1 MIYLNGQRR
10 SALLAYL
17 IEKLMALA
25 GVDLLTLR
33 LIPPTLT
40 LTLTE
45 MTAGFTFSV
54 LDRRSSRF
62 AESASRISGSL
73 CRFCISSISFR
84 SLPEEEVGTD
94 RGADDPNH
102 LAASE
107 FKVRSDQNVRRA
119 TSPHGT

>member
-45 MTAGFTFSV
+45 MTAGFTFSTIN
-54 LDRRSSRF
+54 LRRY
-62 AESASRISGSL
+62 
-73 CRFCISSISFR
+73 SIGEVHGLR
-84 SLPEEEVGTD
+84 SLHPVSAA
-94 RGADDPNH
+94 RSADSAF
-102 LAASE
+102 LRSLSE
-107 FKVRSDQNVRRA
+107 AYQKKR
-119 TSPHGT
+119 

>member
-45 MTAGFTFSV
+45 MTAGFFSTIN
-54 LDRRSSRF
+54 LRRY
-62 AESASRISGSL
+62 
-73 CRFCISSISFR
+73 SIGEVHGLR
-84 SLPEEEVGTD
+84 SLHLVSAA
-94 RGADDPNH
+94 RSADSAF
-102 LAASE
+102 LRSLSE
-107 FKVRSDQNVRRA
+107 AYQKKR
-119 TSPHGT
+119 